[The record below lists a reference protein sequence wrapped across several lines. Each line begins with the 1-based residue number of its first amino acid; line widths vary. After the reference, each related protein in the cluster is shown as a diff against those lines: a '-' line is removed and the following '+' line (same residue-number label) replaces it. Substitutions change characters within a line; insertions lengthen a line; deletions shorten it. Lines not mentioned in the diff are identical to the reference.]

1 MANKVAELFADFR
14 IAFNKGTLD
23 IVNTTMGELRIGT
36 LAEIASLSGLTKM
49 LFNVGEHAMKTATNL
64 HAIGKEYG
72 FNTRWLQDYRRA
84 GLAANVS
91 TEDMDASAQS
101 LQRTLAN
108 INLGQINQGF
118 LQAAGFLGL
127 RVGPGMT
134 AKDVDTKLMTL
145 VPQYIRRRGGGE
157 IATAEAANLIEQL
170 GLPRSMI
177 QHFLGGKEVVPG
189 KDLNTQAI
197 EALTKTSEHL
207 NTSLMNFNN
216 YLSTTIEPIVDSLI
230 PIGQALAVW
239 ASQFGAGIT
248 AAANAESNPGKVSDD
263 FVSWAMSPL
272 TYMTQSDAKAKEHE
286 YLFSKRYPVQS
297 RFFPP
302 WLSGAGSFS
311 EGKNMVPQLNS
322 KTEINVYGVEDHKIA
337 RSVKIAG
344 RDAAETHTRSFASA
358 INHYNT
364 QESGQSP
371 KSTP

>member
-1 MANKVAELFADFR
+1 MPSKVAELFAEFR
-14 IAFNKGTLD
+14 INFQKATLD
-23 IVNTTMGELRIGT
+23 VVNTTMGELRIGT
-36 LAEIASLSGLTKM
+36 LAEIGSLAGLTKM

-72 FNTRWLQDYRRA
+72 INTRWLQDYRRA

-134 AKDVDTKLMTL
+134 AKDVDTKLMNL
-145 VPQYIRRRGGGE
+145 VPAYIRRRGGGE
-157 IATAEAANLIEQL
+157 IATSEAANLIEQL

-189 KDLNTQAI
+189 KDLNTLAI
-197 EALTKTSEHL
+197 EALTKTSNHL

-216 YLSTTIEPIVDSLI
+216 YLSTTIEPLVDSII
-230 PIGQALAVW
+230 PIAQTFAAW
-239 ASQFGAGIT
+239 ASSMGAGIT
-248 AAANAESNPGKVSDD
+248 AAANAERNPGKVADD
-263 FVSWAMSPL
+263 FVSWAMTPL
-272 TYMTQSDAKAKEHE
+272 TSMSQSDDNAKEHE

-297 RFFPP
+297 KFFPP
-302 WLSGAGSFS
+302 WLTGARSFS

-322 KTEINVYGVEDHKIA
+322 TTEINVYGVEDHKIA
-337 RSVKIAG
+337 RSVKSAG

-371 KSTP
+371 KRTP